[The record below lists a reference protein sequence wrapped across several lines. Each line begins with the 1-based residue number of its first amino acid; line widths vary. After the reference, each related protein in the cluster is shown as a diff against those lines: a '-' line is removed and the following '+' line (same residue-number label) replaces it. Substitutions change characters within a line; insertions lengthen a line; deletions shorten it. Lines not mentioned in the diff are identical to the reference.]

1 MKQTAGL
8 QYEERGAG
16 EVVFLVHA
24 GVFGRWFEPLFADPA
39 LDGFR
44 VVRPLRPGYGGTPAP
59 TEHYTIGDH
68 ARRCGALLR
77 ELGIERAHWV
87 GHSSSCCMGLQLA
100 MEEPELVAG
109 LILYEPAQPAGPLR
123 DELVPRFA
131 GPAMA
136 AAGEGDTATAFDVF
150 LRGVGGDGYRD
161 GLRDRLGEDG
171 IAAAI
176 QESAYFFADEFPA
189 VREWSFGDAD
199 AKRIDAPVLAVVGS
213 ESRPWF
219 RENVELLA
227 AMVPGAEMATV
238 PGLDHMGPL
247 THPAELA
254 SVIARFVRGE
264 RWYSS
269 RTS

>member
-1 MKQTAGL
+1 MKQSAGL
-8 QYEERGAG
+8 RYDERGTG

-24 GVFGRWFEPLFADPA
+24 GVFGRWFEPLFDDPA
-39 LDGFR
+39 LDDFR

-59 TEHYTIGDH
+59 TEHHTIGDH

-100 MEEPELVAG
+100 IDEPELLAG

-123 DELVPRFA
+123 DEMVPRFV

-136 AAGEGDTATAFDVF
+136 AARDGDTATAFDVF
-150 LRGVGGDGYRD
+150 LRGMAGDGYRD
-161 GLRDRLGEDG
+161 ALREQLGEDG
-171 IAAAI
+171 ITEAVR
-176 QESAYFFADEFPA
+176 ESAYFFADEFPA
-189 VREWSFGDAD
+189 LREWVFGGAEGS
-199 AKRIDAPVLAVVGS
+199 RIAAPTLAVAGS

-219 RENVELLA
+219 HENVKLLA
-227 AMVPGAEMATV
+227 TMVPGAETV
-238 PGLDHMGPL
+238 TITGLDHMGPL
-247 THPAELA
+247 THPADLA

-264 RWYSS
+264 R
-269 RTS
+269 